1 MGKNNLSITAL
12 NGEFQRFSQIA
23 TAPTD
28 TTFKEK
34 DVSTKLRYGIFTY
47 LWLYLYAS
55 YTLNA

>member
-28 TTFKEK
+28 TTNFMNTTHIK
-34 DVSTKLRYGIFTY
+34 
-47 LWLYLYAS
+47 
-55 YTLNA
+55 NNNNNM